1 MFHKLNFRKH
11 FDNVKNF
18 LGQGY
23 AHGKAFL
30 GRLDNAFN
38 TGKEIYKI
46 IEPAIHH
53 LAPNATSKANKHLND
68 AASRYDSIKNKVI
81 HAHDTAEHHVND
93 ISNKFKSKNIHIGL

>member
-1 MFHKLNFRKH
+1 MFHNVKHH
-11 FDNVKNF
+11 FDKVKNL

-30 GRLDNAFN
+30 GRLDNAVN

-46 IEPAIHH
+46 IEPALHS
-53 LAPNATSKANKHLND
+53 LAPQTTSKANKHLTD

-81 HAHDTAEHHVND
+81 QAHDTAEHHVND
-93 ISNKFKSKNIHIGL
+93 ISSKFKSKNIHIGL